1 MRKRINRTPTNK
13 LTRVYVS
20 WGDGKW
26 MMIIVHPYLFWGY
39 PYPFY
44 HVYLLMNYQLHKHSD
59 WQHTSWSGWVCLLP
73 SGTSKSKGELYH
85 FFLHLSHLSIVNMGV
100 IWIDFWTILDQPN
113 MASWHHG
120 YTNLK
125 QLYWCIVKHAWHF
138 FLLWL
143 MEHLCVVQVNKSKIM
158 VHQWDL
164 WMLYIVSGCVW
175 HHSAYLLV
183 PI

>member
-138 FLLWL
+138 FYYDWW
-143 MEHLCVVQVNKSKIM
+143 STF
-158 VHQWDL
+158 
-164 WMLYIVSGCVW
+164 VSYR
-175 HHSAYLLV
+175 STN
-183 PI
+183 PR